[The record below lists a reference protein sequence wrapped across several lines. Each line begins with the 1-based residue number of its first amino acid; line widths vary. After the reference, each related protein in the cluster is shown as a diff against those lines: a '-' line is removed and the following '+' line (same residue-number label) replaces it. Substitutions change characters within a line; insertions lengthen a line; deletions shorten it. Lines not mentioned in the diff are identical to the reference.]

1 MYVQILQI
9 RKELQTEIKRQ
20 RAEGRSCRA
29 PDATTKRGKL
39 KSHRKA
45 QPEKMYTDDLAT
57 LEVLTE
63 DAIVEQLQKRYSQNH
78 IYTYIGDILVAVNPF
93 TDIGI
98 YTTKVIGMKLNH
110 YYIMLKMK
118 ENKRKTALVIVI

>member
-1 MYVQILQI
+1 MYFQI
-9 RKELQTEIKRQ
+9 RRELQTEIKRQ
-20 RAEGRSCRA
+20 RADGRTCRTA
-29 PDATTKRGKL
+29 EATTKKGKL

-45 QPEKMYTDDLAT
+45 RPEIMYTDDLAT

-63 DAIVEQLQKRYSQNH
+63 DAIVEQLHKRYNENQ

-98 YTTKVIGMKLNH
+98 YTTKVSNL
-110 YYIMLKMK
+110 
-118 ENKRKTALVIVI
+118 